1 MRKLMTGIALGVSL
15 LTTSPVFAQEVKSG
29 DTLGEIASE
38 NGMTLD
44 QIVSMN
50 PQIKNPNLIF
60 VGQQVNTV
68 LTKTEKKHTVKA
80 KAESVSGVSSYEK
93 DLLARL
99 VRAEAESEPYSGKVA
114 VAKVVLNRVHDPE
127 FPNTIS
133 GVINQGGQFSPVSNG
148 MINRPADSESIK
160 AVNDALAGGGRSD
173 SLYFYN
179 PNTASSHWLDGRQTT
194 AVIGSH
200 VFKK

>member
-29 DTLGEIASE
+29 DTLGEITSE

-80 KAESVSGVSSYEK
+80 KA
-93 DLLARL
+93 
-99 VRAEAESEPYSGKVA
+99 
-114 VAKVVLNRVHDPE
+114 
-127 FPNTIS
+127 
-133 GVINQGGQFSPVSNG
+133 
-148 MINRPADSESIK
+148 
-160 AVNDALAGGGRSD
+160 
-173 SLYFYN
+173 
-179 PNTASSHWLDGRQTT
+179 
-194 AVIGSH
+194 
-200 VFKK
+200 